1 MRITVR
7 VRRRHD
13 MRSLKDVGVEEVRR
27 LRRRTRRLLSLERV
41 LPADAEFIVQRLDEV
56 EARIVQMIE
65 TNERGEEVHGG

>member
-1 MRITVR
+1 
-7 VRRRHD
+7 